1 MTATA
6 EPPPSGSYFLAPPGR
21 TRPPRNPIPAR
32 QRPWRAQQNGP
43 TGMHTRALLF
53 DVNGVLRH
61 FDNSGAALGEEAAG
75 LEPGTIARYAYDH
88 PSYTEAKVGL
98 MTDQEWADGVELRLA
113 KDFGATAAAAAIA
126 PWRADRGRHDTVMI
140 DLIGQIRATGMPCA
154 VLSNFTDA
162 LHNDLDLHGIT
173 VDHAF
178 ASADLRVTKPSPL
191 AFEAAADRLGLH
203 PSEVYFFDD
212 QLGFVAGARAA
223 GMRAELFTGAHALAD
238 RLATLGIPVQVPA
251 TV

>member
-1 MTATA
+1 M
-6 EPPPSGSYFLAPPGR
+6 FV
-21 TRPPRNPIPAR
+21 
-32 QRPWRAQQNGP
+32 
-43 TGMHTRALLF
+43 RALLF

-61 FDNSGAALGEEAAG
+61 FDNSGAAQGEKAAG

-98 MTDQEWADGVELRLA
+98 MTDQEWADGVERRLA
-113 KDFGATAAAAAIA
+113 KDFGATAAAAAVA
-126 PWRADRGRHDTVMI
+126 PWRADRGRPDEAMI
-140 DLIGQIRATGMPCA
+140 DLLGRIRATGMPCA

-162 LHNDLDLHGIT
+162 LHADLEIHGIT

-203 PSEVYFFDD
+203 PGEVYFFDD
-212 QLGFVAGARAA
+212 QLGFIAGARAA
-223 GMRAELFTGAHALAD
+223 GIPAELFTGPQALAK
-238 RLATLGIPVQVPA
+238 RLATLGIEVKAPA